1 MYSWC
6 FAGWAAPRGT
16 IWCGMVD
23 YRRFD
28 QIDVS
33 DDEEEERV
41 PPQRVINTAVSDVGR
56 NSTVTLVS
64 IPHRAT

>member
-1 MYSWC
+1 
-6 FAGWAAPRGT
+6 
-16 IWCGMVD
+16 MVD